1 MSQRAP
7 EVPVAVLANTG
18 ITAGIRTAVMPPA
31 VATGAW
37 RVLVVESDVQ
47 YAESLIHGLRRHGH
61 EVDVVECGGM
71 ALQVY
76 GHADLVLI
84 DLELPDLDGLEV
96 CRAIRT
102 VSDIPIIALTARGT
116 ELDRVLG
123 LQAGAD
129 DYMVKPY
136 GFRELM
142 ARMQAVMR
150 RARPAPRPAEVISH
164 GPLRIDAGS
173 REVSLYGRPVVV
185 TRKEFDLLHLL
196 ASHPGSVIPRNR
208 LMQQVWGDSWSRR
221 TVDTHVSS
229 LRNKLG
235 ASDWIITIRGVG
247 FRLGNG

>member
-96 CRAIRT
+96 CRAISSRN
-102 VSDIPIIALTARGT
+102 
-116 ELDRVLG
+116 
-123 LQAGAD
+123 
-129 DYMVKPY
+129 PY
-136 GFRELM
+136 GLTM
-142 ARMQAVMR
+142 
-150 RARPAPRPAEVISH
+150 
-164 GPLRIDAGS
+164 
-173 REVSLYGRPVVV
+173 
-185 TRKEFDLLHLL
+185 
-196 ASHPGSVIPRNR
+196 
-208 LMQQVWGDSWSRR
+208 
-221 TVDTHVSS
+221 
-229 LRNKLG
+229 
-235 ASDWIITIRGVG
+235 
-247 FRLGNG
+247 